1 MTTKTATTAKAV
13 TTKKSAVKTADG
25 DKPPVKKTAARK
37 SAAKKPARL
46 DLDRLTVSKAEMAHI
61 IGVAATNIQQFLQQ
75 GAMTA
80 DEDGRLNLR
89 DNVREYCQRMRE
101 RKSGDSRSKSDIETE
116 TAVWKL
122 ENIKIKNRD
131 WRMQRDREC
140 ALEITRTLTNAMMEL
155 REQAKLNP
163 ALVEAFTKM
172 IEAIGQINVDTI
184 ALAVEGE
191 EEETEE

>member
-1 MTTKTATTAKAV
+1 MTTKTTTAAKAATTKKRATAKA
-13 TTKKSAVKTADG
+13 KT
-25 DKPPVKKTAARK
+25 PP
-37 SAAKKPARL
+37 RL
-46 DLDRLTVSKAEMAHI
+46 DLDRLTVSKTEMAHI
-61 IGVAATNIQQFLQQ
+61 LGLAAANITALIQN
-75 GAMTA
+75 GGMTE

-101 RKSGDSRSKSDIETE
+101 RKAGDGRSKSDIETE

-140 ALEITRTLTNAMMEL
+140 ALEITRTLANAMMEL
-155 REQAKLNP
+155 REQAKMNP

-172 IEAIGQINVDTI
+172 IEAIGQVNIDTI

-191 EEETEE
+191 EDEVEE

>member
-1 MTTKTATTAKAV
+1 
-13 TTKKSAVKTADG
+13 
-25 DKPPVKKTAARK
+25 
-37 SAAKKPARL
+37 
-46 DLDRLTVSKAEMAHI
+46 MAHI

-80 DEDGRLNLR
+80 NEDGRLNLR

-101 RKSGDSRSKSDIETE
+101 RKAGDSRSKSDIETE

-140 ALEITRTLTNAMMEL
+140 ALEITRTLANAMMEL

-191 EEETEE
+191 EEEAEE